1 MNRFPQQEAQTMRQ
15 KKSQSFRQSRFMLG
29 LTTLALCLSVLP
41 GCMHQIPRLLAEEE
55 TDRDRYGVRTVGEFC
70 SVGNAEPL
78 PLGGIGLVVG
88 LEGTGGEP
96 AADANRT
103 MLEDDLRKQGV
114 RNIKEMLASNSVALV
129 LVSAAV
135 QPGARKGD
143 PMDIEVRLP
152 PRSKATSLKG
162 GYLKD
167 CILYNY
173 DFAKNLS
180 PDYKGPKGTLR
191 GHPVAHAEGALLVG
205 FGDSVNNDDEGRV
218 KSGRIWGG
226 AKCQIDWPFTLV
238 LNQDQ
243 QFARVAGMVADQVN
257 ETFQISKADPGQEIA
272 SAKNNVS
279 VSMRVPTQYK
289 LNMPRYLRVVRLVP
303 TRENDAGKGGQGR
316 SNYMKKLGEDLMDPN
331 RTVTAALRL
340 EALGSESIN
349 TLKNGM
355 KSDHP
360 LVRFSSSESLA
371 YLGSPSC
378 GEELARTVVE
388 QPMLRAFALTALA
401 SLDEAICQ
409 VKLREILYT
418 CTDDETRYGAFR
430 ALRSLDEKNETIQGD
445 YLNDSFWVHRV
456 SPDTPGMVHIS
467 TNKRAEIVL
476 FGQEPRMKPP
486 FSILSNEFT
495 LTAGQDDTRC
505 NISRIP
511 LRGGKTTRKSCGLGV
526 EEVVRTLA
534 EMGAMYPDVT
544 EALRQADQTQALS
557 CRVRNDALPQAVSVY
572 DLVKAGKTKAK
583 GEQGLALDGRPDPS
597 ATPNLFAPSKPA
609 GKASPDDE
617 QTLLRKKVG
626 SQEKST
632 AERAD
637 PPSSK

>member
-1 MNRFPQQEAQTMRQ
+1 MQYYKQTP
-15 KKSQSFRQSRFMLG
+15 KYKPFWLLG
-29 LTTLALCLSVLP
+29 LGGLAIAFLMNS
-41 GCMHQIPRLLAEEE
+41 GCMHQTPRLQAEEE

-70 SVGNAEPL
+70 TVGNADPL

-96 AADANRT
+96 ANDANRT
-103 MLEDDLRKQGV
+103 MLEDDLRKHGV
-114 RNIKEMLASNSVALV
+114 RNIKEMLASNNVALV

-135 QPGARKGD
+135 PPGARKGD
-143 PMDIEVRLP
+143 PMDIEVKLP
-152 PRSKATSLKG
+152 PRSKATSLQG
-162 GYLKD
+162 GYLKE

-173 DFAKNLS
+173 DFAKNLA
-180 PDYKGPKGTLR
+180 PEYKGPKGTLR
-191 GHPVAHAEGALLVG
+191 GHPVARAEGALIVG
-205 FGDSVNNDDEGRV
+205 FGNSSEKNDDEGRV

-226 AKCQIDWPFTLV
+226 AKSQIDWPFTLV

-257 ETFQISKADPGQEIA
+257 ETFQVSKTDPGQEIA

-279 VSMRVPTQYK
+279 VSLKVPSQYK

-303 TRENDAGKGGQGR
+303 TRENDAGKGGVGR
-316 SNYMKKLGEDLMDPN
+316 SNYMKKLGEDLSDPS

-340 EALGSESIN
+340 EALGSEAIN
-349 TLKNGM
+349 TLKTGL
-355 KSDHP
+355 KSENP
-360 LVRFSSSESLA
+360 LVRFSSAESLS

-378 GEELARTVVE
+378 GEELARTVIE

-430 ALRSLDEKNETIQGD
+430 ALRSLDEKNETIQGEM
-445 YLNDSFWVHRV
+445 LNDSFWVHRV
-456 SPDTPGMVHIS
+456 SPDTPGMIHIS

-476 FGQEPRMKPP
+476 FGQEPKMKPP

-495 LTAGQDDTRC
+495 LTAGEDDTRC
-505 NISRIP
+505 NITRIP
-511 LRGGKTTRKSCGLGV
+511 LRGGKTTRKSCSLSV
-526 EEVVRTLA
+526 DEVLKTLA

-544 EALRQADQTQALS
+544 EVLRQADQTHSLT

-572 DLVKAGKTKAK
+572 DLVKAGKNKTKE
-583 GEQGLALDGRPDPS
+583 GEEGLAMDAKPDPS
-597 ATPNLFAPSKPA
+597 ATPTLYAPSKPA
-609 GKASPDDE
+609 GKSSSKDE
-617 QTLLRKKVG
+617 EALLKKKAG
-626 SQEKST
+626 KQEKATAERSTKST
-632 AERAD
+632 AN
-637 PPSSK
+637 